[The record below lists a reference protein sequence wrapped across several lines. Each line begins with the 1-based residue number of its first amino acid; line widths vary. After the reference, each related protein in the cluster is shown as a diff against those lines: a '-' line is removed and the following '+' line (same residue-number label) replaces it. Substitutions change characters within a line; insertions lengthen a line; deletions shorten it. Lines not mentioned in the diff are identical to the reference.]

1 MRNFIN
7 KISKW
12 VGTDGLL
19 HFLVCYALMLTLTPV
34 IGIWWT
40 ILATAIVTLSKEAW
54 DYFYQKDN
62 DKNAVLHDIICD
74 ACGIILA
81 VLTMLVWWACNG

>member
-1 MRNFIN
+1 MLE
-7 KISKW
+7 KIKSIAKW

-19 HFLVCYALMLTLTPV
+19 HFLVCFAMMLALTPI
-34 IGIWWT
+34 IGIWMT
-40 ILATAIVTLSKEAW
+40 LGATVLASVLKEAW
-54 DYFYQKDN
+54 DYLIQKDN
-62 DKNAVLHDIICD
+62 DKTQVLHDIICD